1 MGKYVIGIDYGTES
15 GRVLLA
21 DAGSGREA
29 AVHIVKYPH
38 GVITSVLPDTGVKL
52 KRDWALQHPGDYLQV
67 LKEGIPA
74 VLRSSGVSPDDV
86 IGLGIDFTSCTVIPV
101 DESGTP
107 LCFKEELREHPH
119 SWVKLWKHHA
129 AEEEA
134 HRITELAAQRGEPFL
149 QRYGGKISSE
159 WMLPKILQ
167 VLNEAPDLYDRTDRF
182 VEAAD
187 WIVYQLTGR
196 WVRNRAGA
204 GYKGMW
210 HDGFPPA
217 DYLRELHPELER
229 VADTKLRGEVVAV
242 GHRAGVLGP
251 EIAREIGLRPGTAV
265 AAGMIDAHAAVPGSG
280 VYEPG
285 VMVMVMGTSTC
296 HMLMSPEEKFVQGV
310 AGVVKDGIIPG
321 YYGYEAGQAAVGD
334 LFGWFVQNGVPPL
347 PGSAAGAESLSVHER
362 LEQEAGSYR
371 PGETGLVALDWWN
384 GNRSVLMDA
393 GLTGMIVG
401 YTLSTRPAE
410 IYRALLEATAF
421 GTRKIIDTFE
431 ANGIEVT
438 ELYAAGGLPKRN
450 RLLMQ
455 IYADVT
461 GRSIQV
467 PLSNE
472 IGALGAAM
480 CGAVAAGAAE
490 GGYDTMENAI
500 RKMAAGKTE
509 VYEPIPE
516 HRPVYDKLYE
526 VYLKLHDYFGKDET
540 GIMKDLKALS
550 RAAEEG

>member
-1 MGKYVIGIDYGTES
+1 MSKYVIGIDYGTES

-21 DAGSGREA
+21 DVSRGKEA
-29 AVHIVKYPH
+29 AVHIVRYPH

-52 KRDWALQHPGDYLQV
+52 KRDWALQHPGDYLLV

-74 VLRSSGVSPDDV
+74 VLQASGVNSDDV
-86 IGLGIDFTSCTVIPV
+86 IGIGIDFTSSTVLPV
-101 DESGTP
+101 DESGVP
-107 LCFKEELREHPH
+107 LCFKEELSRQPH

-129 AEEEA
+129 AEAEA
-134 HRITELAAQRGEPFL
+134 VRITELAALRGEPFL

-167 VLNEAPDLYDRTDRF
+167 LLNDAPDLYDRTDRF

-187 WIVYQLTGR
+187 WVVYQLTGH

-217 DYLRELHPELER
+217 DYLRELHPKLER
-229 VADTKLRGEVVAV
+229 VAETKLRGDVVAV
-242 GHRAGVLGP
+242 DHKAGGLSP
-251 EIAREIGLRPGTAV
+251 EIARQIGLRPGTAV
-265 AAGMIDAHAAVPGSG
+265 AAGMVDAHAAVPGSG

-296 HMLMSPEEKFVQGV
+296 HMLMSPEEQFVQGV

-347 PGSAAGAESLSVHER
+347 SGSIDGEEPESVHER
-362 LEQEAGSYR
+362 LEREAGSYR

-393 GLTGMIVG
+393 ELTGMLVG

-431 ANGIEVT
+431 ENGIEVN
-438 ELYAAGGLPKRN
+438 ELYAAGGLPMRN

-461 GRSIQV
+461 GRTIQV

-472 IGALGAAM
+472 TGALGAAM
-480 CGAVAAGAAE
+480 CGAVAASAAE
-490 GGYDTMENAI
+490 GGYDTMEDAI
-500 RKMAAGKTE
+500 RNMAAGKTE
-509 VYEPIPE
+509 VYTPIAE

-526 VYLKLHDYFGKDET
+526 IYLKLHDHFGKEAM
-540 GIMKDLKALS
+540 GIMKDLKTLS